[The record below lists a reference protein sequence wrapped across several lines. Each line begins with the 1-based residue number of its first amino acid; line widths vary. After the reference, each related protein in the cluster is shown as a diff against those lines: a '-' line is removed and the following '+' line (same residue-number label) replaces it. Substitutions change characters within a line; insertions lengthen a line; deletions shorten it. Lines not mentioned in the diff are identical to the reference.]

1 MHTHLIL
8 LRGINVSG
16 QKIIKME
23 DLRKL
28 LTEAGFSNVQTY
40 IQSGNVFVDTPE
52 SDPEKIEKQVTTLLM
67 EKYAFQVPVVAVSE
81 NSLLRVFRHNPYLN
95 EPDIPVKQL
104 YVAFLA
110 TEPTAENSTRLE
122 PEFVQPDTFQMATDR
137 RALYL
142 NYVNSAGNSKMTNN
156 WIEGKLKVTATS
168 RNWNTVTKLMAL
180 FESRKNN
187 TPKEIGTVVKK

>member
-1 MHTHLIL
+1 MYTHLIL

-23 DLRKL
+23 DLRNL
-28 LTEAGFSNVQTY
+28 LTAAGFSNVQTY

-52 SDPEKIEKQVTTLLM
+52 SNPEKIEKHVTTLLM

-81 NSLLRVFRHNPYLN
+81 NSLLHVFTHNPYLN
-95 EPDIPVKQL
+95 EPDVPVKQL

-110 TEPTAENSTRLE
+110 TQPTAENSLRLE
-122 PEFVQPDTFQMATDR
+122 LGFVYPDTFQIADNQ
-137 RALYL
+137 RAVYL

-156 WIEGKLKVTATS
+156 WIESKLNVTATS

-180 FESRKNN
+180 FESRK
-187 TPKEIGTVVKK
+187 K